1 MSESLQIYVSFSK
14 LKQKEEYVID
24 ALFPEFFLN
33 ERNAPISP
41 SLSIFLLLKI
51 PEQSN
56 ESTCKTCYFIYHNKA
71 MIIIIDNDAYIH
83 T

>member
-14 LKQKEEYVID
+14 LKQKEYVID

-41 SLSIFLLLKI
+41 YPFFYS
-51 PEQSN
+51 
-56 ESTCKTCYFIYHNKA
+56 
-71 MIIIIDNDAYIH
+71 
-83 T
+83 